1 LKKPPR
7 IRVSA
12 LMLVVWGCS
21 GKTQSDASSASAPDA
36 SSESDASAKKD
47 ASAKRDVPPVTC
59 ALDANGECG
68 EGCCEAFSGRRVDL
82 AKRCVERVSTP
93 LGCPGPGDAC
103 DGDDMH
109 GCYVRRESD
118 GGAPEAYVTSQ
129 LQSVDGWVSCPGSL
143 SAATGFPDCEE

>member
-1 LKKPPR
+1 
-7 IRVSA
+7 
-12 LMLVVWGCS
+12 MLVVWGCA

-36 SSESDASAKKD
+36 SSESDASAKND
-47 ASAKRDVPPVTC
+47 ASSERDDPPVTC

-68 EGCCEAFSGRRVDL
+68 QGCCKAFRGHRVDFS
-82 AKRCVERVSTP
+82 KRCLEQVLTP

-103 DGDDMH
+103 FGDDSL

-129 LQSVDGWVSCPGSL
+129 LKRVEGWVSCPDAL
-143 SAATGFPDCEE
+143 SVAIGFQPCEE